1 MEDYKKDIESTR
13 YGCLGSSDAAM
24 LARIAHIGE
33 VPKGAMRRLAVT
45 KGLIAN
51 KSIPRTDAIRMGD
64 EVEMAI
70 FSMLKSQDERY
81 ESNTR
86 WTSVKYSRP
95 NVTAIDHPDIILE
108 DKEEKVLRVYE
119 VKASRY
125 TTEAVRAE
133 YAAQLFYHRLFA
145 EEIVARYGNRW
156 RAKVYLVHY
165 NTEGLD
171 LSLPLDFDASRLT
184 IRKVRMGK
192 SLFDLS
198 RAMNIVNSFLDTFDE
213 YYEGDDIE
221 SEYLPKSVRDEFS
234 LMTTMLGE
242 IKEREKRI
250 EDFKARLYDFMQKH
264 DIKSVKSEAWSLVRV
279 DASVART
286 FDGKRFLEDYTR
298 EHPVNGRRLAEKYAK
313 TTTRKGSVQIRLRN
327 KEK

>member
-1 MEDYKKDIESTR
+1 MEDYKKDIENTR

-70 FSMLKSQDERY
+70 FSML
-81 ESNTR
+81 
-86 WTSVKYSRP
+86 
-95 NVTAIDHPDIILE
+95 
-108 DKEEKVLRVYE
+108 

-171 LSLPLDFDASRLT
+171 LSLPLDFDPSRLT

-221 SEYLPKSVRDEFS
+221 SQYLPKNVRDEFS

-279 DASVART
+279 DASVAKT